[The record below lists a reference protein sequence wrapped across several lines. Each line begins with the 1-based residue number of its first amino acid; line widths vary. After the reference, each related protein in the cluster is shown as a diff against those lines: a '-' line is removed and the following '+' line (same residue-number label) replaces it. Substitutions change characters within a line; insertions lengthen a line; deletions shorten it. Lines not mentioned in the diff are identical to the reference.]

1 MNGVTD
7 QQLLREYSDAR
18 AEAAFVEL
26 VRRHV
31 DLVFSAALR
40 MVRDAHLAE
49 DVTQGVFIALA
60 QNARQLAGRPVLAG
74 WLHRTAQNLAAKVV
88 RTDSRR
94 RAREQEAAAMNEL
107 HATEPAAI
115 WEDIAPELD
124 AALGRLSDA
133 DRDAILLRYFEG
145 KSARAMAG
153 IFGVSEDAA
162 QKRVNRAVERLRACF
177 AGRGAAISASGL
189 AAILTAHAVQ
199 SAPAGLA
206 AGIATAAVM
215 AEMTAPALTAI
226 AATKLLAMTTLQ
238 KTLIVVTL
246 AAAVGTAIYQYGQAA
261 ALRRRVQALEQA
273 AAATPP
279 GQPAVV
285 ADAPAWSPN
294 AIAGMKGDA
303 AELLKLRG
311 EVTRLRAEARG
322 LPSARVAALK
332 RLLAQM
338 PDKAIPEMRFLTE
351 KDWTTAAWDA
361 DLDTDDGARL
371 ALRKLRDE
379 AMDRFRNLMRPA
391 LQNYLA
397 ANDNNLPTD
406 LLQLKPYFSTPV
418 TDDMLQRYELM
429 QTGKLSADNSQ
440 AVVRTKVYAD
450 PEYDSNQE
458 MSMSGGGGS
467 SFNKVQQAI
476 LSAAGAYAVANNGQ
490 LPGDPSQIAAY
501 LNQPIDPAT
510 VQKYL
515 TEIAADPPPP
525 EAVTIIPALN
535 AYAAAHN
542 GDYPKNPADLEPYL
556 TTPEQQAALKKLA
569 GMSGLVK

>member
-1 MNGVTD
+1 
-7 QQLLREYSDAR
+7 
-18 AEAAFVEL
+18 
-26 VRRHV
+26 
-31 DLVFSAALR
+31 LVFSAALR
-40 MVRDAHLAE
+40 LVRDAHLAE
-49 DVTQGVFIALA
+49 DVTQAVFVALA
-60 QNARQLAGRPVLAG
+60 QNARQLAERPVLAG

-107 HATEPAAI
+107 HAGELAPL
-115 WEDIAPELD
+115 WENIAPQLD
-124 AALGRLSDA
+124 AALGRLSDT

-145 KSARAMAG
+145 KSARAIAG

-162 QKRVNRAVERLRACF
+162 QKRVNRAVERLRECF
-177 AGRGAAISASGL
+177 DGRGATIGASGL
-189 AAILTAHAVQ
+189 AAALTAHAVQ
-199 SAPAGLA
+199 AAPFGLA
-206 AGIATAAVM
+206 ANIAIAAVM
-215 AEMTAPALTAI
+215 TEMTAPASIAI
-226 AATKLLAMTTLQ
+226 AATNALAMTTLQ
-238 KTLIVVTL
+238 KTLITATL
-246 AAAVGTAIYQYGQAA
+246 AAVIGAAIYEYRQAA
-261 ALRRRVQALEQA
+261 TLRRRVEALEQA

-279 GQPAVV
+279 GRQAVV
-285 ADAPAWSPN
+285 ADAPAWSSK
-294 AIAGMKGDA
+294 AIAVPKRDA
-303 AELLKLRG
+303 AELLKLRA

-338 PDKAIPEMRFLTE
+338 PDKAIPEMRFLTD
-351 KDWTTAAWDA
+351 KDWITAAWDA
-361 DLDTDDGARL
+361 DLDTDDGVRL

-440 AVVRTKVYAD
+440 SVVRNKVHAD
-450 PEYDSNQE
+450 SEYDSNQE
-458 MSMSGGGGS
+458 MSMSGGSGG

-476 LSAAGAYAVANNGQ
+476 QNAAGAYAAANNGQ

-501 LNQPIDPAT
+501 LNQPIDSAT

-515 TEIAADPPPP
+515 TEMAADPPPP
-525 EAVTIIPALN
+525 EAVIIIPALN

-542 GDYPKNPADLEPYL
+542 GEYPKNPADLEPYL

-569 GMSGLVK
+569 GMAGLVK